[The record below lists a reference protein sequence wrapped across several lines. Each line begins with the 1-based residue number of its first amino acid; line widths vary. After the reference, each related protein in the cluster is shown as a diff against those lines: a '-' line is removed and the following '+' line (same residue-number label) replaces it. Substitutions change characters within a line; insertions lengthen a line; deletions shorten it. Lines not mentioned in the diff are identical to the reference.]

1 MAKKFDR
8 DAMLERPH
16 AEVRARYQAIFSEP
30 PRSPNKTWMVNQMEE
45 RHNGKLAAAK
55 AAREAA
61 KAAPAAAE
69 TADEPEAPRA
79 SRRRRATTPEP
90 EQEPEPEVPA
100 ADEAESEEN
109 AAPASEEASAEE
121 ETGTAAPEAKAA
133 AVRLER
139 GRFANMTVDELRTM
153 YEQRVGRA
161 TSSTNKQ
168 YLMWKIT
175 QAEKGRIRTG
185 RVVHG
190 QRLEGKFANNDR
202 TLPLTMTSDAMHALD
217 EAWPRLSFT
226 SRMSFMRAAI
236 GEALASRGEE
246 GAAAHFPD
254 KALGQA

>member
-8 DAMLERPH
+8 EAMLERPH
-16 AEVRARYQAIFSEP
+16 AEVRARYQAMFGEA
-30 PRSPNKTWMVNQMEE
+30 PRSPNKTWMVKQIEE
-45 RHNGKLAAAK
+45 RHNENQAAAK
-55 AAREAA
+55 AARAGA

-69 TADEPEAPRA
+69 TADESEAPR
-79 SRRRRATTPEP
+79 RTGRRRAANAEP
-90 EQEPEPEVPA
+90 EPEPEVPA
-100 ADEAESEEN
+100 ADEPESDEDAAPPSEET
-109 AAPASEEASAEE
+109 SDEER
-121 ETGTAAPEAKAA
+121 TGTTTSAAKAA
-133 AVRLER
+133 AVHLER

-153 YEQRVGRA
+153 YEQKVGRA

-168 YLMWKIT
+168 YLIWKIA

-190 QRLEGKFANNDR
+190 QRLEGTFAKNDR
-202 TLPLTMTSDAMHALD
+202 TLPLTMTADAMRALD

-236 GEALASRGEE
+236 GEALASRGQED
-246 GAAAHFPD
+246 AAAHFPD

>member
-8 DAMLERPH
+8 EAMLERPH
-16 AEVRARYQAIFSEP
+16 AEVRARYQALFGEA

-45 RHNGKLAAAK
+45 RHNEKLAEAK
-55 AAREAA
+55 AARAAA
-61 KAAPAAAE
+61 KAAPAARE
-69 TADEPEAPRA
+69 TAEESEAPRPPGRRRAASTEPEPEPEAPPTDESESA
-79 SRRRRATTPEP
+79 EDAEAPSE
-90 EQEPEPEVPA
+90 EG
-100 ADEAESEEN
+100 ADEEK
-109 AAPASEEASAEE
+109 
-121 ETGTAAPEAKAA
+121 TGTAVSAANAA
-133 AVRLER
+133 AVHLER
-139 GRFANMTVDELRTM
+139 GRFANMTVDELRAM
-153 YEQRVGRA
+153 YEQKVGRA

-168 YLMWKIT
+168 YLMWKIS

-217 EAWPRLSFT
+217 QAWPRLSFT

-246 GAAAHFPD
+246 DAAAHFPD
-254 KALGQA
+254 KAIGQA

>member
-8 DAMLERPH
+8 EAMLERPH
-16 AEVRARYQAIFSEP
+16 AEVRARYQAMFGEA

-45 RHNGKLAAAK
+45 RHNEKVAAAKATRAAAK
-55 AAREAA
+55 AAPGAT
-61 KAAPAAAE
+61 E
-69 TADEPEAPRA
+69 TAEQGEAPRPRGRRRAANAEPEPEAPA
-79 SRRRRATTPEP
+79 PDEP
-90 EQEPEPEVPA
+90 E
-100 ADEAESEEN
+100 SEGD
-109 AAPASEEASAEE
+109 AAPPNEEAGDEE
-121 ETGTAAPEAKAA
+121 KTAATVSAAKAA
-133 AVRLER
+133 AVHLER

-153 YEQRVGRA
+153 YEQKVGRA

-168 YLMWKIT
+168 YLMWKIA

-190 QRLEGKFANNDR
+190 QRLEGTFAKNDR
-202 TLPLTMTSDAMHALD
+202 TLPLTMSADAMHALD

-246 GAAAHFPD
+246 DAAAQFPD
-254 KALGQA
+254 KATGQA